1 MNQFQKGLIT
11 ILILLTLAI
20 SALAFIFF
28 GAYKGLQS
36 ISVTYKATLDS
47 TTQWRKADA
56 AIAHP
61 QTRVEAAKWAL
72 DKAKREIDSLVS
84 IDTTR
89 IDQHWDAFRT
99 YLGTA
104 DSLVGT
110 ELLGEPDT
118 SNHHW

>member
-11 ILILLTLAI
+11 VLILLTLAVA
-20 SALAFIFF
+20 ALAFVFF
-28 GAYKGLQS
+28 GAYQGLQS
-36 ISVTYKATLDS
+36 ISKTYKATLDS
-47 TTQWRKADA
+47 TTHWRKVDA
-56 AIAHP
+56 AITHP
-61 QTRVEAAKWAL
+61 QTRAEAAKFAL
-72 DKAKREIDSLVS
+72 DQAKREIDSLVA

-89 IDQHWDAFRT
+89 LDQHWDAFRT
-99 YLGTA
+99 HLGTA